1 MSTLA
6 DMADMPR
13 KSALE
18 FLQKET
24 TVAAILQVNIKSF
37 DKFTIYIF
45 YYRTSSKIKPPTSPS
60 SRSGS
65 TTPRA
70 HRSG

>member
-37 DKFTIYIF
+37 DK
-45 YYRTSSKIKPPTSPS
+45 
-60 SRSGS
+60 SG
-65 TTPRA
+65 
-70 HRSG
+70 